1 MSSQNECVCTHSQE
15 MCVSTH
21 SWSSRTQS
29 WSSRRPSAPGPE
41 GNPKK
46 RRQLRAERGEGIR
59 KLRSSR
65 RTRKKIGSIVFCFSS
80 LPPYIGINVVDDWL
94 G

>member
-1 MSSQNECVCTHSQE
+1 MSSQNGCVCTHSQE
-15 MCVSTH
+15 KCVNTH
-21 SWSSRTQS
+21 SQKERPKERPF
-29 WSSRRPSAPGPE
+29 RRPPALGPD
-41 GNPKK
+41 GNPKS